1 MSDGPYKSLPMR
13 PAWKKVAEWLENE
26 NFDVHQV
33 MDRLSTAV
41 FKDFRSDVPSDV
53 LNLIKYAFVGQLFP
67 DQHLLDLSNARRL
80 LDGSALGAL
89 FLDYVSQV
97 LAEGKTGLD
106 GLTDALSVTVEDWN
120 QRAARQIEEHY
131 WRHKDSPEKLTIAV
145 RDRLQMAMGNV
156 SVEGIARVILGID
169 SNSASEPVRYKGLD
183 DGVSLP

>member
-1 MSDGPYKSLPMR
+1 MSDGPYKSLSMR
-13 PAWKKVAEWLENE
+13 RAWKKVAKSLENE
-26 NFDVHQV
+26 NFDVQQV
-33 MDRLSTAV
+33 ASYIDQAV
-41 FKDFRSDVPSDV
+41 LKDFRRDVPSKV
-53 LNLIKYAFVGQLFP
+53 VNLIKSAFEGQLFP

-89 FLDYVSQV
+89 LLDCVSQV

-120 QRAARQIEEHY
+120 QREARQIEEHY

-156 SVEGIARVILGID
+156 SAEGIALVILGIE

-183 DGVSLP
+183 DGVPLP